1 MDRIQLALVGCG
13 GMGTR
18 HLYGMGELLRSP
30 FNNINPAAL
39 CDIRQENVDMA
50 ADEVEKLF
58 GTRPATFTNLEDM
71 VKQLPGS

>member
-30 FNNINPAAL
+30 FNNINSAAL
-39 CDIRQENVDMA
+39 CDIRLWNWH
-50 ADEVEKLF
+50 
-58 GTRPATFTNLEDM
+58 P
-71 VKQLPGS
+71 LPQRR